1 MLFRYRSHRVT
12 VDEGTPVTLGLVALT
27 LALAVL
33 TWIVH
38 PVAR

>member
-1 MLFRYRSHRVT
+1 MLFRYRRHRVT
-12 VDEGTPVTLGLVALT
+12 ADEGTLVTLGLVALA

-33 TWIVH
+33 GWIVH